1 MHSVTVWAEHNLLSE
16 THPQTSRRKQ
26 GGSSNAV
33 TSYLLPEES
42 SHTEQVHSAAD
53 WVRADTPRMAAYP
66 MNPSSGGHPL
76 PTLLETLCAVR
87 CCKSNNDCMT
97 RSTDTK
103 DVHQTAQNKSMRSH
117 LFNFLKEQG
126 KLKQKLP
133 VTQKQE
139 DHTDG
144 NKIQTGN
151 QKVNSFSKGKGI
163 FRKYLQLVGSQKEP
177 QRFVRP

>member
-1 MHSVTVWAEHNLLSE
+1 
-16 THPQTSRRKQ
+16 
-26 GGSSNAV
+26 
-33 TSYLLPEES
+33 
-42 SHTEQVHSAAD
+42 
-53 WVRADTPRMAAYP
+53 
-66 MNPSSGGHPL
+66 
-76 PTLLETLCAVR
+76 
-87 CCKSNNDCMT
+87 MT

-144 NKIQTGN
+144 NRIQTGN